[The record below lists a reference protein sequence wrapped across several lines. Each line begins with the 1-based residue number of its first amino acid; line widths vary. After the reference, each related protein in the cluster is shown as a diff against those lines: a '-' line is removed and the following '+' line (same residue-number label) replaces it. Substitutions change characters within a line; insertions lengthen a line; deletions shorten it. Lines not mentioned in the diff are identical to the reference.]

1 MAARGAKRISR
12 VSLDLMSLMLVSTA
26 LCLLTA
32 GLIGYVRTAF
42 PRRYRAPLG
51 AWAQALVLQGLGW
64 GAFVMRGQWPDAVTV
79 MLANLLLLAGMQR
92 LDHAIGLYFARPV
105 PWRRELALLGAAFV
119 WLLLFLWIAPDYTLR
134 LVGMTVLIAVPLL
147 HAIATLLRRG
157 RRPYPPALRIVVLFL
172 ALPVAVLLLRAL
184 KQLFGTPVDSIV
196 AHDPVQI
203 ALHLTAALAPV
214 ATALGFV
221 LMVASRLQAEL
232 AEAADTDPLTG
243 LANRRRVEALA
254 RPWVE
259 DPEGALSALMID
271 VDHFKRV
278 NDQYGHDAGDEALVW
293 LGSHLRVEARAS
305 DLVGRL
311 GGEEFVMLLPGTR
324 LAEALVLAERLRAT
338 VAATPADL
346 GGGIE
351 WPLTI
356 SVGVAERRPG
366 DTEVRSLL
374 RRADDAMYEAKRAG
388 RNRVV
393 RAPD

>member
-374 RRADDAMYEAKRAG
+374 RRADDAMYEAKRSG

-393 RAPD
+393 AAAG

>member
-1 MAARGAKRISR
+1 M
-12 VSLDLMSLMLVSTA
+12 SLDLMSLMLVSTA

-134 LVGMTVLIAVPLL
+134 LVGMTALIAVPPL

-374 RRADDAMYEAKRAG
+374 RRADDAMYEAKRSG

-393 RAPD
+393 AAAG

>member
-134 LVGMTVLIAVPLL
+134 LVGMTALIAVPLL

-374 RRADDAMYEAKRAG
+374 RRADDAMYEAKRSG

-393 RAPD
+393 AAAG

>member
-12 VSLDLMSLMLVSTA
+12 VSLDLTSLMLVSTA

-51 AWAQALVLQGLGW
+51 AWAQALLLQGLGW
-64 GAFVMRGQWPDAVTV
+64 GAFVMRGRWPDAVTV

-92 LDHAIGLYFARPV
+92 LDHAIGLYFARPA
-105 PWRRELALLGAAFV
+105 PWRRDFALLGAAFV
-119 WLLLFLWIAPDYTLR
+119 WLLLFLWTVPDYTLR

-196 AHDPVQI
+196 ARDPVQI

-374 RRADDAMYEAKRAG
+374 RRADDAMYEAKRSG

-393 RAPD
+393 AAAG